1 MRQRPHSYNRT
12 VVTVPTAGS
21 STTDPRSRGR
31 TPSGKR
37 TTVKTIRKFK
47 ADIGELEVHVS
58 CVTLTPA
65 DAEVLLAMNTD
76 NRNLRKAKVD
86 EYRRSIDRGDFLFN
100 GDAIRISVDNV
111 LLDGQHR
118 LEALR
123 GSENP
128 DAAITTLLVEGL
140 PAVSRETIDVG
151 ALRTAANLLEFG
163 DDRLKNAINIA
174 ALGRAAMIMESTAQ
188 SMPGKQEVVHFVHAN
203 RPELERAYLHGHRT
217 IEAAPFKGGATPYS
231 LAAYFIGKAEPDQE
245 LIRFFFHKLANG
257 TGLYGGD
264 PILTLRN
271 RLIATPPDTL
281 GGSRSRYMRNTSV
294 FIRAWNAFA
303 EGKPAKTI
311 KSWADGQKYPEILPA
326 VDAVRERVR
335 EEIEGNAA
343 EFTEDGQLISLDP
356 SIHGRGRA
364 KSIQQERMET
374 TTPAKRRQKAKE
386 LADQGV

>member
-1 MRQRPHSYNRT
+1 M
-12 VVTVPTAGS
+12 
-21 STTDPRSRGR
+21 
-31 TPSGKR
+31 
-37 TTVKTIRKFK
+37 KTIRKFK
-47 ADIGELEVHVS
+47 TDIENWEVHVS

-86 EYRRSIDRGDFLFN
+86 EYRRAIERGTFLFN
-100 GDAIRISVDNV
+100 GDAIRISADNV

-123 GSENP
+123 SVEDP
-128 DAAITTLLVEGL
+128 EVTITTLLVEGL

-174 ALGRAAMIMESTAQ
+174 ALGRAAMIMENSQQA
-188 SMPGKQEVVHFVHAN
+188 MPGKQEVVHFVHDN

-231 LAAYFIGKAEPDQE
+231 LAAYVIGKVEPDQE
-245 LIRFFFHKLANG
+245 LIRYFFHKLANG

-271 RLIATPPDTL
+271 RLIAAPPDTM

-311 KSWADGQKYPEILPA
+311 KSWAEGQKYPEVVPA
-326 VDAVRERVR
+326 VDAVRERVM
-335 EEIEGNAA
+335 EEIAA
-343 EFTEDGQLISLDP
+343 NKGEFTEDGELISLDLDVN
-356 SIHGRGRA
+356 SRSRT
-364 KSIQQERMET
+364 KSVQQERLET
-374 TTPAKRRQKAKE
+374 STPAKRREKAKQ
-386 LADQGV
+386 LADQGI